1 MHFGVLQ
8 PVKQSQF
15 GSGTRVLRMPLV
27 VVEARDV
34 EARALELIHA
44 ADGRALGKPLIWFQ
58 PASQSASDSAEAVL
72 LADGSDGRWAA
83 TRAAELSQSG
93 FFGLIVVAAH
103 AADKSVVVDAYR
115 GGAHLWLSL
124 PLDPRV
130 FPVQAESLIR
140 RLTGDPAS
148 EEIGVQIGPEPR
160 VVRFDDRPVKLTQQG
175 YALLLFL
182 LPRRGAWVRTEVI
195 ARELSLAEAPADAER
210 VRLWVLRLRAALG
223 DLAWI
228 LEGREGLGFR
238 VNLRKDSTAAR
249 RLRPHGRYRHRP
261 R

>member
-1 MHFGVLQ
+1 MRLGMLR

-15 GSGTRVLRMPLV
+15 GSGARVLRMPLV

-34 EARALELIHA
+34 EALALEQIHA

-58 PASQSASDSAEAVL
+58 PAGQSASDSAEAVL
-72 LADGSDGRWAA
+72 LADGSDGRWGAV
-83 TRAAELSQSG
+83 RAAELAQSG

-103 AADKSVVVDAYR
+103 AAAKSVVVDGFC

-124 PLDPRV
+124 PLDPQV
-130 FPVQAESLIR
+130 FPVQAASLIR
-140 RLTGDPAS
+140 RLSGASAS
-148 EEIGVQIGPEPR
+148 EEIEVQLDPEPR
-160 VVRFDDRPVKLTQQG
+160 VVRFGDRPVKLTPQG
-175 YALLLFL
+175 YALLLL
-182 LPRRGAWVRTEVI
+182 LLQRRGAWVTAEVI
-195 ARELSLAEAPADAER
+195 ARELSPAEAPAEAER

-223 DLAWI
+223 ELAWI
-228 LEGREGLGFR
+228 LESREGWGFR

-261 R
+261 Q